1 MVLENFKTYTVTSG
15 LPTMTV
21 SNYGVSFSKAAVVR
35 LGKPEYAKL
44 LINDEEKMFAVQVSD
59 AFDEDAN
66 VFYRKKSNNIITAR
80 WNSKELL
87 QTISKMMSWNLEG
100 ASYKIAGEYYPEE
113 SAILFDMKKA
123 EVISNDDGGIE
134 SE

>member
-1 MVLENFKTYTVTSG
+1 MVLKNFKTYTVTSG

-44 LINDEEKMFAVQVSD
+44 LINSEEKIFAVQVSNE
-59 AFDEDAN
+59 FDEDAN
-66 VFYRKKSNNIITAR
+66 VFYRKKSNNVITAR

-87 QTISKMMSWNLEG
+87 QMISKMMEWDLEE
-100 ASYKIAGEYYPEE
+100 ASYKIIGEYYPEE
-113 SAILFDMKKA
+113 SAILFDMKRA
-123 EVISNDDGGIE
+123 ESISNDGGE
-134 SE
+134 EEPE

>member
-44 LINDEEKMFAVQVSD
+44 LINSEEKIFAVQVSNE
-59 AFDEDAN
+59 FDEDAN
-66 VFYRKKSNNIITAR
+66 VFYRKKSNNVITAR

-87 QTISKMMSWNLEG
+87 QMISKMMVWDLEE

-113 SAILFDMKKA
+113 SAILFDMKRA
-123 EVISNDDGGIE
+123 EAISNDGGE
-134 SE
+134 EEPE

>member
-1 MVLENFKTYTVTSG
+1 MVLENFKIYTVTSG

-44 LINDEEKMFAVQVSD
+44 LVNSDEKMFAVQTSD
-59 AFDEDAN
+59 EFDDDAN
-66 VFYRKKSNNIITAR
+66 VFYRKKSNNVIAAR

-87 QTISKMMSWNLEG
+87 QMISKMMSWDLDS
-100 ASYKIAGEYYPEE
+100 ASYKVAGEYLPEE
-113 SAILFDMKKA
+113 SAIIFNLTEA
-123 EVISNDDGGIE
+123 EVISNEEGEEPD
-134 SE
+134 

>member
-44 LINDEEKMFAVQVSD
+44 LINSEEKIFAVQVSNE
-59 AFDEDAN
+59 FDEDAN
-66 VFYRKKSNNIITAR
+66 VFYRKKSNNVITAR

-87 QTISKMMSWNLEG
+87 QMISKMMEWDLEE
-100 ASYKIAGEYYPEE
+100 ASYKIIGEYYPEE
-113 SAILFDMKKA
+113 SAILFDMKRA
-123 EVISNDDGGIE
+123 ESISNDDGE
-134 SE
+134 EEPE

>member
-44 LINDEEKMFAVQVSD
+44 LINSEEKIFAVQVSNE
-59 AFDEDAN
+59 FDEDAN
-66 VFYRKKSNNIITAR
+66 VFYRKKSNNVITAR

-87 QTISKMMSWNLEG
+87 QMISKMMEWDLEE
-100 ASYKIAGEYYPEE
+100 ASYKIIGEYYPEE
-113 SAILFDMKKA
+113 SAILFDMKRA
-123 EVISNDDGGIE
+123 ESISNDGGE
-134 SE
+134 EEPE

>member
-44 LINDEEKMFAVQVSD
+44 LVNSEEKIFAVQVSNE
-59 AFDEDAN
+59 FDEDAN
-66 VFYRKKSNNIITAR
+66 VFYRKKSNNVITAR

-87 QTISKMMSWNLEG
+87 QMISKMMDWDLDE

-113 SAILFDMKKA
+113 SAILFDMKRA
-123 EVISNDDGGIE
+123 ESISNDGGE
-134 SE
+134 EEPE

>member
-1 MVLENFKTYTVTSG
+1 MTLENFKTYTVTSG

-44 LINDEEKMFAVQVSD
+44 LVNSDEKMFAVQTSD
-59 AFDEDAN
+59 SMDEDAN
-66 VFYRKKSNNIITAR
+66 VFYRKKSNGVITAR

-87 QTISKMMSWNLEG
+87 QMISKMMDWNLDN
-100 ASYKIAGEYYPEE
+100 ASYKVSGEYFPEE
-113 SAILFDMKKA
+113 TAIIFDLKNA
-123 EVISNDDGGIE
+123 EVVS
-134 SE
+134 SEDEEEHG

>member
-1 MVLENFKTYTVTSG
+1 MVLENFKIYTVTSG

-21 SNYGVSFSKAAVVR
+21 SSYGVSFSKAAVVR

-44 LINDEEKMFAVQVSD
+44 LINSEEKIFAVQVSD
-59 AFDEDAN
+59 EFDEDAN
-66 VFYRKKSNNIITAR
+66 VFYRKKSNNVIAAR

-87 QTISKMMSWNLEG
+87 QMISKLMSWDLGE
-100 ASYKIAGEYYPEE
+100 ASYKVSGEYYPEE
-113 SAILFDMKKA
+113 AAILFDMKKA
-123 EVISNDDGGIE
+123 EVISNDGEVE

>member
-1 MVLENFKTYTVTSG
+1 MVLENFKTYTFTSG

-44 LINDEEKMFAVQVSD
+44 LINSEEKIFAVQVSNE
-59 AFDEDAN
+59 FDEDAN
-66 VFYRKKSNNIITAR
+66 VFYRKKSNNVITAR

-87 QTISKMMSWNLEG
+87 QMISKMMEWDLEE
-100 ASYKIAGEYYPEE
+100 ASYKIIGEYYPEE
-113 SAILFDMKKA
+113 SAILFDMKRA
-123 EVISNDDGGIE
+123 ESISNDGGE
-134 SE
+134 EEPE

>member
-44 LINDEEKMFAVQVSD
+44 LINSEEKIFAVQVSSE
-59 AFDEDAN
+59 ADEDAN

-87 QTISKMMSWNLEG
+87 QMISKMMDWNLDE
-100 ASYKIAGEYYPEE
+100 ASYKVVGEFYPED

-123 EVISNDDGGIE
+123 EVISSDSGEEE